1 MKHIAVITG
10 ASSGM
15 GREFVRQLDGKF
27 DEIWG
32 IALEKEGLLK
42 VKEEIKTPFVV
53 LDFDLTKDESF
64 EKYTKMLSDEGVV
77 IDWLV
82 NASGFGK
89 FGRHDEIDVE
99 SSANMIDL
107 NCKALLKMTELSL
120 PYMKEGGRIS
130 NIASVAGFQ
139 PIPYIATYGATK
151 AFVISYSRALNQELR
166 PRKIKITT
174 ICPFWTK
181 TAFFDRATKTKAKEQ
196 VVSKYVV
203 MYNPE
208 KVVAKAIKDTQK
220 GKELSIYG
228 FVARSQVRLVNIL
241 PKKWVMDIWIKQQK
255 LNKLYKTKDK
265 SMVDDKNGNNR

>member
-15 GREFVRQLDGKF
+15 GREFVRQLDGRY

-32 IALEKEGLLK
+32 IALEKELLEK
-42 VKEEIKTPFVV
+42 VKEETTSLFKP
-53 LDFDLTKDESF
+53 LAFDLTKDENF
-64 EKYTKMLSDEGVV
+64 DKYVELLKGDDVV
-77 IDWLV
+77 IDLLV

-89 FGRHDEIDVE
+89 FGRYDEIDTNA
-99 SSANMIDL
+99 SANMVDL

-120 PYMKEGGRIS
+120 PFMQKGGRIV

-151 AFVISYSRALNQELR
+151 AFVISYSRALNQELKSR
-166 PRKIKITT
+166 GISITT

-181 TAFFDRATKTKAKEQ
+181 TAFFDRATKTNAKNE

-203 MYNPE
+203 MYKPE
-208 KVVAKAIKDTQK
+208 KVVAKAIKDTFK
-220 GKELSIYG
+220 GKEMSIYG
-228 FVARSQVRLVNIL
+228 FIARSQVRLVSML
-241 PKKWVMDIWIKQQK
+241 PKKVVMKTWINQQK
-255 LNKLYKTKDK
+255 LNKKYKNK
-265 SMVDDKNGNNR
+265 

>member
-15 GREFVRQLDGKF
+15 GREFVRQLDGQF

-32 IALEKEGLLK
+32 IALEKELLEK
-42 VKEEIKTPFVV
+42 VAQETKTPFKA
-53 LDFDLTKDESF
+53 LDFDLTKEDSF
-64 EKYTKMLSDEGVV
+64 DKFVNMLKSEDIT

-89 FGRHDEIDVE
+89 FGRYDEIDVHT
-99 SSANMIDL
+99 SANMVDL

-120 PYMKEGGRIS
+120 PYMQKGGKIV

-151 AFVISYSRALNQELR
+151 AFVISYSRALNQELKGR
-166 PRKIKITT
+166 EISITT
-174 ICPFWTK
+174 VCPFWTK
-181 TAFFDRATKTKAKEQ
+181 TAFFDRALKTKAKNE
-196 VVSKYVV
+196 VVSKYAV
-203 MYNPE
+203 MYQPE
-208 KVVAKAIKDTQK
+208 KVIAKAIKDTKK

-228 FVARSQVRLVNIL
+228 FVARSQVRLVNML
-241 PKKWVMDIWIKQQK
+241 PKKTVMKIWIKQQK
-255 LNKLYKTKDK
+255 LNKKYKDK
-265 SMVDDKNGNNR
+265 